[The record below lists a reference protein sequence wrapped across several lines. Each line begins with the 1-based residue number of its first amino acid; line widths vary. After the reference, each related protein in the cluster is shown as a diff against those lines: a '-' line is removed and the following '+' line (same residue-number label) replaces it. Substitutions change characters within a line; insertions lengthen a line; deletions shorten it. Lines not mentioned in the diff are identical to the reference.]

1 MGPVRSLRVAVAA
14 AFSVVALVLPAGC
27 GGSDGDGSGGTTVS
41 DRPAPPAGDF
51 PSADG
56 KTLAQVLE
64 TADGSAEE
72 AGIVVSPAS
81 MVFNK
86 GQNRYGFGVFTS
98 GREQITDADVA
109 LYFAHVPPSESTVI
123 PKGGAK
129 GVESGA
135 PPEPPKNLASAL
147 DQKATGPF
155 PAAVESLETDPAFR
169 AKTTTDDPDAALA
182 VYTTEINFPANGEY
196 RVAALVN
203 HDGETRATLLSSAV
217 VGQFGQVP
225 QVGDRA
231 PRIHTPTAEDVG
243 GDLASIDTRIPP
255 STQHEEDF
263 ADVLGKK
270 PVVLL
275 FATPQFCQ
283 SRVCGPVEDV
293 TEQLKEEYGD
303 DVAFIHMEIFNDN
316 DPNKGVRPQVR
327 AFHLPSEPWVFVIDR
342 EGIIR
347 TAIEGAFGVEELE
360 EAIQGVT
367 G

>member
-1 MGPVRSLRVAVAA
+1 MRFLRVAVAA
-14 AFSVVALVLPAGC
+14 AFSAAAVVLPAGC
-27 GGSDGDGSGGTTVS
+27 GGSDGDGSGGSTVA
-41 DRPAPPAGDF
+41 DRPAPPASEF
-51 PSADG
+51 PSAKG
-56 KTLAQVLE
+56 KTLGQVLE

-81 MVFNK
+81 MVFEK
-86 GQNRYGFGVFTS
+86 GQNRYGFGVFST
-98 GREQITDADVA
+98 GREQMTDAEVA
-109 LYFAHVPPSESTVI
+109 LYFARVPPSESTVI

-129 GVESGA
+129 EGESGSA
-135 PPEPPKNLASAL
+135 QPPPENLASAL

-155 PAAVESLETDPAFR
+155 PAAVESLETEPAFR

-182 VYTTEINFPANGEY
+182 VYTTTIDFPANGEW

-203 HDGETRATLLSSAV
+203 DGGETRATLLPSAV

-225 QVGDRA
+225 QVGDRP
-231 PRIHTPTAEDVG
+231 PRVHTPTAEEVG
-243 GDLASIDTRIPP
+243 GDLASIDTRLPP
-255 STQHEEDF
+255 STQHEQDF

-270 PVVLL
+270 PIVLL

-283 SRVCGPVEDV
+283 SRVCGPVVDV

-303 DVAFIHMEIFNDN
+303 EVTFIHMEIFNDN
-316 DPNKGVRPQVR
+316 DPNKGARPQVR

-342 EGIIR
+342 AGVIR
-347 TAIEGAFGVEELE
+347 TAIEGAFGVNELD